1 MSEINIQDISK
12 AIDDILTEY
21 LHSSFDVRQKAVQ
34 AGAEKFKEKI
44 ETVTPR
50 DTGEMARSW
59 KIKTKYPDV
68 RYVGNTR
75 VATGK
80 VRRKSKGQLRG
91 FLRSCLFYSGT
102 ILNARR
108 VRFAHLQSKD
118 SFLFW
123 STGASTDTPVL
134 HLYGRSCP
142 QLGRTKPAARRNA
155 LAAGNIDNRGI
166 LIKLRC

>member
-59 KIKTKYPDV
+59 KM
-68 RYVGNTR
+68 
-75 VATGK
+75 
-80 VRRKSKGQLRG
+80 
-91 FLRSCLFYSGT
+91 
-102 ILNARR
+102 
-108 VRFAHLQSKD
+108 
-118 SFLFW
+118 
-123 STGASTDTPVL
+123 
-134 HLYGRSCP
+134 
-142 QLGRTKPAARRNA
+142 
-155 LAAGNIDNRGI
+155 
-166 LIKLRC
+166 

>member
-80 VRRKSKGQLRG
+80 VRRKSKGGKKGEARSGVPLSNVLEYSEKSPYKG
-91 FLRSCLFYSGT
+91 FIRNCFDSCEQEIFNT
-102 ILNARR
+102 IKNTLNNN
-108 VRFAHLQSKD
+108 
-118 SFLFW
+118 
-123 STGASTDTPVL
+123 G
-134 HLYGRSCP
+134 
-142 QLGRTKPAARRNA
+142 
-155 LAAGNIDNRGI
+155 GN
-166 LIKLRC
+166 